1 MTVRVRQ
8 PLLSLVLAS
17 ALGSCGCMSFL
28 HPVEPAKIDQSAE
41 CLTLP
46 VGCREHVYVFFVQ
59 GMDPL
64 DYCNL
69 TGVRD
74 YVQELGFHK
83 TYYGQMFSSGH
94 FGREIRRIRQED
106 PEARFVLI
114 GFSFG
119 ANFVRDLTTS
129 AGQENIPIDL
139 LVYLGGN
146 TLENR
151 PEDQPEN
158 ALRIINILAS
168 GLIWNGD
175 TLDRAENL
183 QEPDVWHFGTAT
195 HPHTLNLLA
204 HELATVAAR
213 VTYVERSIPASDI
226 ETAPTP
232 RPIPAPTPT
241 DKRDEWDF
249 LKPESHLEM
258 VKPIGTRLP

>member
-1 MTVRVRQ
+1 MTGRAWQ
-8 PLLSLVLAS
+8 PLMCLVFVLAPACS
-17 ALGSCGCMSFL
+17 GCMSFL

-46 VGCREHVYVFFVQ
+46 VGCREHVYVFFVH

-64 DYCNL
+64 DYANL
-69 TGVRD
+69 TGVRN

-83 TYYGQMFSSGH
+83 TYYGQMYSAGQ
-94 FGREIRRIRQED
+94 FGREIRRIREAD

-119 ANFVRDLTTS
+119 ANFVRDLTIS
-129 AGQENIPIDL
+129 AGKENIPIDL

-151 PEDQPEN
+151 PQDQPEN
-158 ALRIINILAS
+158 AARIINILAS

-213 VTYVERSIPASDI
+213 VTYVERSVPIATIDP
-226 ETAPTP
+226 EPTP
-232 RPIPAPTPT
+232 RPIPAPMST
-241 DKRDEWDF
+241 KADEWDF
-249 LKPESHLEM
+249 LKPESHLDM